1 MKTPNPSVSDY
12 LNSPFL
18 IEVVIVLVFGVALL
32 LTLFRARRIAWS
44 RQQRGRRA
52 AILIA
57 WLALVATTLWWTGML
72 YLTIEALR
80 SDVETYFPKK
90 VGILVPLIGGLVYFL
105 LIALSNALLSA
116 GRETP
121 DPSLE

>member
-18 IEVVIVLVFGVALL
+18 IEVVIVLVFGIALL
-32 LTLFRARRIAWS
+32 LTLFRARRIAWP

-52 AILIA
+52 AIFIA
-57 WLALVATTLWWTGML
+57 WLVLVATTLWWAGML
-72 YLTIEALR
+72 FLTVEALR

-90 VGILVPLIGGLVYFL
+90 VGIFVPLIGGLVYFV
-105 LIALSNALLSA
+105 LIALSNALLAA

>member
-32 LTLFRARRIAWS
+32 LTLFRARRIAWPG
-44 RQQRGRRA
+44 QQRGRPA
-52 AILIA
+52 AKLVA
-57 WLALVATTLWWTGML
+57 WLVLVATMLWWTGML
-72 YLTIEALR
+72 FLTIEALR
-80 SDVETYFPKK
+80 SDVETYLPKK
-90 VGILVPLIGGLVYFL
+90 VGIFVPLIGGLVYFA

-121 DPSLE
+121 DSSPE